1 MAMSTTSAGLDLS
14 NLEYTSQDEIDAH
27 LRFAWRSRG
36 PLYEQYAGSL
46 MADYAP
52 EFLKLHWRGAMVFHV
67 HPSGEG
73 PDYTFAIPNSV
84 QQLHSYMMLGWE
96 TGILNQ
102 FRVLNKYDFTRA
114 QIMEVVMYSR
124 LAAGMRGLG
133 HAYRAIGD
141 VLPDYGDGSGD
152 VKWPAGWAAD
162 PEAFRS
168 GLDLSTSELTDADR
182 AGLTT
187 WYEKTIGYVPKSIQ
201 FGMKWDPRLLK
212 IHRAMWEVAIKTLPK
227 QIVPYLMLR
236 DGTLENNVEALREA
250 ALLGKAWGLTPD
262 WIIRGI
268 GQTMHYFTGLR
279 GYYTAYEAVNDIL
292 ENW

>member
-1 MAMSTTSAGLDLS
+1 MSFSTTNAGLDLS
-14 NLEYTSQDEIDAH
+14 NLESTSQEEIDAH
-27 LRFAWRSRG
+27 LRFNWRNRG
-36 PLYEQYAGSL
+36 PLYEQSASSL

-67 HPSGEG
+67 HPSGAG
-73 PDYTFAIPNSV
+73 PDFTFAIPNSV

-102 FRVLNKYDFTRA
+102 FRVLKRYDFTRA

-141 VLPDYGDGSGD
+141 VLPDYGDGSGN
-152 VKWPAGWAAD
+152 VRWPEGWAAD

-168 GLDLSTSELTDADR
+168 GLDLATDDLTDADR
-182 AGLTT
+182 AGLTA
-187 WYEKTIGYVPKSIQ
+187 WYEQTIGYVPKSIQ

-279 GYYTAYEAVNDIL
+279 GYYTAYEAVEDIL

>member
-1 MAMSTTSAGLDLS
+1 MVMTTTDAGLDLTT
-14 NLEYTSQDEIDAH
+14 LDVTTQDEIDAH
-27 LRFAWRSRG
+27 LRFMWRNRG
-36 PLYEQYAGSL
+36 PLYEQYATSL

-52 EFLKLHWRGAMVFHV
+52 DFLKLHWRGAMLFHT
-67 HPSGEG
+67 HPSGAG
-73 PDYTFAIPNSV
+73 PDFTFAIPNSV

-102 FRVLNKYDFTRA
+102 FRVLKKYDFTRA
-114 QIMEVVMYSR
+114 QIMEIVMYSR

-133 HAYRAIGD
+133 HAYHAIGD
-141 VLPDYGDGSGD
+141 VLPDYGEGSGN
-152 VKWPAGWAAD
+152 VQWPAGWTAD
-162 PEAFRS
+162 PAAFKS
-168 GLDLSTSELTDADR
+168 GLDLSTPELTAADS
-182 AGLTT
+182 ANLTA
-187 WYEKTIGYVPKSIQ
+187 WYERTIGYVPKSVQ
-201 FGMKWDPRLLK
+201 FGMRWDPQLLK
-212 IHRAMWEVAIKTLPK
+212 IHRGMWEVAIKTLPK

-279 GYYTAYEAVNDIL
+279 GYYTAYDAVEDIL
-292 ENW
+292 EHW